1 MIILSLLLLFKYKDI
16 LEISTRIIT
25 KNKKSFLNN
34 YNIILLYF
42 CFTMI

>member
-34 YNIILLYF
+34 YNIILIYL
-42 CFTMI
+42 CFTLI